1 MNHWIITDS
10 RIFFGVAGAL
20 VAYILYMII
29 RRRKGERAGM
39 GKREA
44 EL

>member
-1 MNHWIITDS
+1 MQITDP
-10 RIFFGVAGAL
+10 RVFFGVAIAV

-29 RRRKGERAGM
+29 RRRKGLRAGH
-39 GKREA
+39 GQSEA

>member
-1 MNHWIITDS
+1 MQITDPVV
-10 RIFFGVAGAL
+10 FFSLAGAL

-29 RRRKGERAGM
+29 RRRKGLRTGH
-39 GKREA
+39 GHTEA

>member
-10 RIFFGVAGAL
+10 RVFFGVAAAL

-39 GKREA
+39 GAREA

>member
-1 MNHWIITDS
+1 MQITDP
-10 RIFFGVAGAL
+10 RLFFSVAGAI

-29 RRRKGERAGM
+29 RRRKGLRSGHGQSEG
-39 GKREA
+39 

>member
-1 MNHWIITDS
+1 MNNWSITDS
-10 RIFFGVAGAL
+10 RVFFSLAGAL

-29 RRRKGERAGM
+29 RRRKGLRAGH
-39 GKREA
+39 GRSEA

>member
-1 MNHWIITDS
+1 MSNWSIKDPLM
-10 RIFFGVAGAL
+10 FFALAGAL

-29 RRRKGERAGM
+29 RRRKGLRAGH
-39 GKREA
+39 GQGEA

>member
-1 MNHWIITDS
+1 MHNWIITDY
-10 RIFFGVAGAL
+10 RVFFGVAGAI

-29 RRRKGERAGM
+29 RRRKGDRAGV
-39 GKREA
+39 GAREA

>member
-1 MNHWIITDS
+1 MQNWSITDAK
-10 RIFFGVAGAL
+10 IFFGVAAAI

-29 RRRKGERAGM
+29 RRRKGERG
-39 GKREA
+39 GLRKREV

>member
-1 MNHWIITDS
+1 MNNWSIRDPV
-10 RIFFGVAGAL
+10 IFFSLAGAL

-29 RRRKGERAGM
+29 RRRKGLRAGFSQ
-39 GKREA
+39 REA

>member
-1 MNHWIITDS
+1 MQITDP
-10 RIFFGVAGAL
+10 RVFFSVAGAI

-29 RRRKGERAGM
+29 RRRKGLRAGH
-39 GKREA
+39 GRSEG

>member
-1 MNHWIITDS
+1 MMHVTDPVV
-10 RIFFGVAGAL
+10 FFSVAGAV

-29 RRRKGERAGM
+29 RRRKGLRAGH
-39 GKREA
+39 GHSEA